1 MVRRGSGVEL
11 GLRGLKALVTGGTR
25 GIGRGILE
33 ALAAQ
38 DAAVAFCARTPAHVA
53 ATEAELRGRGRA
65 VHGDA
70 VDVADAGPLQAWIGR
85 AAQALGGLDL
95 VVVNVS
101 AAGGGG
107 GDRGWRAS
115 LETDLLGCIHTIDAA
130 LPHLARS
137 AAPSI
142 TVIASTAAIEV
153 PDGSGPYHAL
163 KAALVNHAAGLAR
176 TLGPRGIRVNS
187 VSPGPVLY
195 PGGFW
200 QSAQARHPA
209 QFEAMR
215 ARIPLGRMVTVAEVA
230 KAVCFLASPSASG
243 ISGAN
248 LVVDGAMTQRVQY

>member
-1 MVRRGSGVEL
+1 MEL
-11 GLRGLKALVTGGTR
+11 GLRGRMALVSGGTR
-25 GIGRGILE
+25 GIGRGIVE
-33 ALAAQ
+33 AMAEQGAT
-38 DAAVAFCARTPAHVA
+38 VSFCARTPAHVT
-53 ATEAELRGRGRA
+53 ATETEIRNRGGT
-65 VHGDA
+65 VHGA
-70 VDVADAGPLQAWIGR
+70 TVDVADAGPLQAWVAG
-85 AAQALGGLDL
+85 AARSMGGLDA

-107 GDRGWRAS
+107 GAQGWRSS
-115 LETDLLGCIHTIDAA
+115 LETDLLGALTMVEAA

-137 AAPSI
+137 SAPSI

-153 PDGSGPYHAL
+153 PDGSGPYHAM

-200 QSAQARHPA
+200 QQSQAARPA

-243 ISGAN
+243 ISGTN

>member
-1 MVRRGSGVEL
+1 MEL
-11 GLRGLKALVTGGTR
+11 GLRGLKALVSGGTR
-25 GIGRGILE
+25 GIGRGIVE

-38 DAAVAFCARTPAHVA
+38 DAAVSFCARTPADIA
-53 ATEAELRGRGRA
+53 ATEAQLRSQGRT
-65 VHGDA
+65 VHGSV
-70 VDVADAGPLQAWIGR
+70 VDVAAGGPLQAWVAEAAR
-85 AAQALGGLDL
+85 AMGGLDI
-95 VVVNVS
+95 VIANVS

-107 GDRGWRAS
+107 GPQGWRTS
-115 LETDLLGCIHTIDAA
+115 LETDLLGCLAMVEAA
-130 LPHLARS
+130 LPHLSRS
-137 AAPSI
+137 NAPAI

-153 PDGSGPYHAL
+153 PDGSSAYHAM

-176 TLGPRGIRVNS
+176 SLGPRGIRVNS

-200 QSAQARHPA
+200 QQSKDARPG
-209 QFEAMR
+209 QFEAMC

-243 ISGAN
+243 ISGTN

>member
-1 MVRRGSGVEL
+1 MEL

-25 GIGRGILE
+25 GIGRGIVE

-53 ATEAELRGRGRA
+53 EAEATLRGQGRT
-65 VHGDA
+65 VHGA
-70 VDVADAGPLQAWIGR
+70 VVDVADPGPLQAWIER
-85 AAQALGGLDL
+85 ASQALGGLDVL
-95 VVVNVS
+95 VANVS

-107 GDRGWRAS
+107 GAQGWRAS
-115 LETDLLGCIHTIDAA
+115 LDTDLLGCLNAVEAA

-137 AAPSI
+137 NAPSI

-153 PDGSGPYHAL
+153 PDGSGAYHAI
-163 KAALVNHAAGLAR
+163 KAALVNQAAGLAR
-176 TLGPRGIRVNS
+176 TLGPRGIRVNC

-200 QSAQARHPA
+200 QQSRDARPG

-230 KAVCFLASPSASG
+230 RAVCFLASPAASG
-243 ISGAN
+243 ISGTN